1 MSIGVRCLTVLGEFK
16 PFGLIAEALDG
27 KPPDTVTD
35 KYDYFLFDPEIAR
48 DRDADDDCD
57 DVASAPSN
65 RGDHE
70 LFIRGNRCT
79 VAALLLSNVCWC
91 RLGHTDEALLC
102 ILQNDCLT
110 IYNTSGEVV
119 SLPFPHTIT
128 SIWPLPFGL
137 LLQQEVEANIPSHVP
152 FSSTSPL
159 LNIRDMLLSASN
171 HIQKGEG
178 TSVSSHLILMDPLDE
193 LRPTFI
199 EERGKLNMMKEY
211 DEKTIWTSHQ
221 VPLMA
226 SYNKGKMQH
235 SLWVAEIVSS
245 NIDEDPATDLLHID
259 PMSVLPKHLSFRK
272 IWQGKGAQT
281 AACKVFMATDDDT
294 APVVCFFHQEQRKL
308 LSVSLQIVEINN
320 EIVFD
325 VKPDMS
331 WNISAIAASPVTV
344 TRPRV
349 KVGLLPYS
357 DIMVLA
363 PENVLLLYSG
373 KQCLCKYVLPS
384 CLNKDKILHD
394 LELSEESPLPNYLK
408 ITGLA
413 DAVEGRVNVIV
424 NNRQIFRCALR
435 QSPSSTLANDCIA
448 ALAEGLRSSYYR
460 HLLGLLWKD
469 SDPAHLSE
477 TESIVD
483 SEWDSF
489 CHVIMQICRKYNIIC
504 QKRSD
509 SVPHSA
515 WDFLVSSQFHYNFC
529 KVNSMFGIPCAVS
542 LDQQELNFQRSS
554 VDDAQS
560 FDKPFYTD
568 LLWESLE
575 SLHGLY
581 ESLKLDNLRKR
592 KQLVGWVSESGQW
605 CRNHWCRHRASVGM
619 QTNQQAFAAGFDVTS
634 LSPLDSFHCLQA
646 TRDLELLSILLCKI
660 AEFLAEDIYLDHYI
674 RDFPGLCKKF
684 LKSGITISPKI
695 CPSLF
700 RWFENCLQYGSNYA
714 NINDLPALVCKEGS
728 SVVSIARKVVCFY
741 SILSGAKLLG
751 KKLSTGVYC
760 NITMGSHSSKE
771 ELTILAMVGERFGL
785 QQLDSLPSGVSLPLR
800 HALDK
805 CRDSPPNDWPAAAYV
820 LLGRQ
825 DLAMSTLA
833 RECKY
838 RGMETPTNVNV
849 ISMSTP
855 YMLNLHPV
863 TISST
868 ISDAIGL
875 EGTKFEDTDSVDGSM
890 TDGMEHIFNSST
902 QLRYGRDLRLNEVR
916 RLLCSSRPVAIQTS
930 VNHSASDQDLQQAQ
944 LWHLAQRT
952 TSLPVGRGAFTLAT
966 IYTLLTEA
974 FSVPKLVLAGRLP
987 AQQNATVNLDPNIRN
1002 IQELRSWPEFHNAVA
1017 AGLRLAPLQHLRQ
1030 GECPRLNFPE
1040 APRLVVGKYNLLRFV
1055 VDAKLDGICQSSDE
1069 MQKQGKPKK
1078 AVRVNQEVK
1087 EFVIKLVQD
1096 LRAHPPP
1103 RRPLLHRQQHAHPCQ
1118 RRRTHLCQNILKV
1131 LVAFYLLNVFRL
1143 AGRMSRTW
1151 VLYNKPEEPN
1161 SVHAGLLLALGLH
1174 GYLRVLAVTDIYQ
1187 YFSQSVCVSSVVPTM
1202 QLQEHESTTVGLM
1215 LGLAAS
1221 YGGTMHPA
1229 ISKTLYFHIPVRH
1242 PSSYPELEVPTLL
1255 QGEIGCRSG
1264 GDNVLEREGHAVSAG
1279 FALGLVALGR
1289 GEDALGFI
1297 DTFVNRLFLYI
1308 GEKERSHFSTVSMD
1322 ESRGSAQMMDGT
1334 TVNVDVTAPG
1344 AIIAIALMFMKT
1356 ESEAIVSRLSIPNTC
1371 FDLQYVRPDF
1381 IMLRVIARNLI
1392 MWNRV
1397 HPSKNWVWSQI
1408 PEIVRCSVEGIGV
1421 DDNNI
1426 EDMDAEAFIQAY
1438 VNIIAGA
1445 CISLGMVFAGTR
1457 NENAQELLYE
1467 FVIYFLNEMKPVS
1480 PTCGKVFPKGLS
1492 RYIDRGTL
1500 ETCLHLIVLSLS
1512 VVMAGSG
1519 HLQTFRLLR
1528 FLRSRNCADGQ
1539 SSYGIQMAVS
1549 LATGFLFLGGG
1560 MRTFSTNNH
1569 SIAAL
1574 LITLYPRLPTG
1585 PNDNRCHLQAFRHL
1599 YVLATEARWIQTVDV
1614 DTGLPVYAPLEVTVR
1629 ETEHYAESSFCEVT
1643 PCLLPERSILKR
1655 IRVCGPRYWPQVI
1668 DFTPEDK
1675 PWWNFGDKNNPFNS
1689 GILFIKRKVGA
1700 CSYVDDPIGCQ
1711 SLLSRAM
1718 HKVFGLTSLKA
1729 SDTITDI
1736 CSGSGSI
1743 TVDQLVGTF
1752 SSDPSLIAF
1761 AQLCCDPSWYNRSD
1775 VDFKEF
1781 CLQVLFEC
1789 VTKDR
1794 PALLQ
1799 VYLSLYTTVES
1810 MAEQVTNGAIVFGD
1824 SLSISGFKLALTYIE
1839 ALMTGKLSAPKGGIV
1854 QSSFVG
1860 SLRKQ
1865 VEELLNCSQELKDD
1879 FHNYLKL
1886 GKWPDGESQDKRS
1899 ILLSW
1904 FLQWFDVPSSSAI
1917 RTAVDRVKPKLM
1929 SSSSVPFLRLF
1940 FPRTHI
1946 HVISEIDRCLS

>member
-16 PFGLIAEALDG
+16 PFGLVAEALDG
-27 KPPDTVTD
+27 KSPGTVSD

-48 DRDADDDCD
+48 DRDAEDECD
-57 DVASAPSN
+57 NVSPEPTTC
-65 RGDHE
+65 GDHE
-70 LFIRGNRCT
+70 LFIRGNRIT
-79 VAALLLSNVCWC
+79 WSTGARVFKRFTLPSDIVKVCWC
-91 RLGHTDEALLC
+91 RLNHIAEALLC
-102 ILQNDCLT
+102 ILQSDRLT

-119 SLPFPHTIT
+119 SLPLPRTIT

-137 LLQQEVEANIPSHVP
+137 LLQQDVEANIPSRLH
-152 FSSTSPL
+152 FSSPSAL
-159 LNIRDMLLSASN
+159 LSTRDMLLSASN
-171 HIQKGEG
+171 LIQKGEG
-178 TSVSSHLILMDPLDE
+178 SSVSSHLILMDPLDE
-193 LRPTFI
+193 HRPTFI

-211 DEKTIWTSHQ
+211 DEKTIWTSDQ

-235 SLWVAEIVSS
+235 SLWVAEIVNS
-245 NIDEDPATDLLHID
+245 NVDDDSAGGLLPVD

-281 AACKVFMATDDDT
+281 AACKVFMATDDDAT
-294 APVVCFFHQEQRKL
+294 PVVCFFHQEQKKL
-308 LSVSLQIVEINN
+308 LSLSLQMVEINN
-320 EIVFD
+320 EIVYD
-325 VKPDMS
+325 VKPDMG
-331 WNISAIAASPVTV
+331 WNIHAIAASPVTV

-349 KVGLLPYS
+349 KVGILPFS
-357 DIMVLA
+357 DIMVLS
-363 PENVLLLYSG
+363 PENCLLLYSG
-373 KQCLCKYVLPS
+373 KQCLCKYVLP

-394 LELSEESPLPNYLK
+394 LEISEESSLRNDLK

-435 QSPSSTLANDCIA
+435 ESPSSVLANDCIT
-448 ALAEGLRSSYYR
+448 ALAEGLCSSFYR

-469 SDPAHLSE
+469 GDPAHSPE
-477 TESIVD
+477 AEPIVD
-483 SEWDSF
+483 SEWNSF
-489 CHVIMQICRKYNIIC
+489 CHVILQICRKNKIIC
-504 QKRSD
+504 QKGSD

-515 WDFLVSSQFHYNFC
+515 WDFLITSQFHYNFC
-529 KVNSMFGIPCAVS
+529 KVNSIFGMPCAVS
-542 LDQQELNFQRSS
+542 LDQQESNFDRSF
-554 VDDAQS
+554 VDDLQNS
-560 FDKPFYTD
+560 GKPFYTD
-568 LLWESLE
+568 LLRESME

-592 KQLVGWVSESGQW
+592 
-605 CRNHWCRHRASVGM
+605 
-619 QTNQQAFAAGFDVTS
+619 
-634 LSPLDSFHCLQA
+634 
-646 TRDLELLSILLCKI
+646 DLELLSVLLCNI
-660 AEFLAEDIYLDHYI
+660 AEFLVEENYLDHYI
-674 RDFPGLCKKF
+674 RDFPGLSKKF
-684 LKSGITISPKI
+684 LKPGMSISPKI

-700 RWFENCLQYGSNYA
+700 RWFENCLQYGCHCA
-714 NINDLPALVCKEGS
+714 NTNDIPALVCKEGS
-728 SVVSIARKVVCFY
+728 SVVSVARKVVCFY

-751 KKLSTGVYC
+751 NKLSTGVYC
-760 NITMGSHSSKE
+760 SITMGSHSSKE
-771 ELTILAMVGERFGL
+771 ELTVLAMVGERFGL

-838 RGMETPTNVNV
+838 RGIETPSNVNL

-875 EGTKFEDTDSVDGSM
+875 EGAKFEDTDSVDGSM

-930 VNHSASDQDLQQAQ
+930 INHSASDQDLQQAQ

-952 TSLPVGRGAFTLAT
+952 TSLPLGRGAFTLAT

-974 FSVPKLVLAGRLP
+974 FTVPKLVLAGRLP

-1017 AGLRLAPLQHLRQ
+1017 AGLRLAPLQ
-1030 GECPRLNFPE
+1030 
-1040 APRLVVGKYNLLRFV
+1040 
-1055 VDAKLDGICQSSDE
+1055 
-1069 MQKQGKPKK
+1069 
-1078 AVRVNQEVK
+1078 
-1087 EFVIKLVQD
+1087 
-1096 LRAHPPP
+1096 
-1103 RRPLLHRQQHAHPCQ
+1103 
-1118 RRRTHLCQNILKV
+1118 
-1131 LVAFYLLNVFRL
+1131 
-1143 AGRMSRTW
+1143 GRMSRTW
-1151 VLYNKPEEPN
+1151 VLYNRPEEPN

-1174 GYLRVLAVTDIYQ
+1174 GFLRVLAVTDIYQ
-1187 YFSQSVCVSSVVPTM
+1187 YFS
-1202 QLQEHESTTVGLM
+1202 QEHESTTVGLM

-1255 QGEIGCRSG
+1255 QSAALMSLGILYEGSAHPQTMQVLLGEIGRRSG

-1297 DTFVNRLFLYI
+1297 DTFVNCLFLYI
-1308 GEKERSHFSTVSMD
+1308 GDKVHNERPHFSTVSMD
-1322 ESRGSAQMMDGT
+1322 ECRGSAQMMDGT
-1334 TVNVDVTAPG
+1334 TVNIDVTAPG

-1356 ESEAIVSRLSIPNTC
+1356 ESEAIVSRLPIPNTF

-1392 MWNRV
+1392 MWSRV
-1397 HPSKNWVWSQI
+1397 HPSKDWVWSHI
-1408 PEIVRCSVEGIGV
+1408 PEIVRCAVEGIGG
-1421 DDNNI
+1421 DDNDI
-1426 EDMDAEAFIQAY
+1426 DDMDAEAFIQAY

-1445 CISLGMVFAGTR
+1445 CISLGLVFAGTR

-1467 FVIYFLNEMKPVS
+1467 FAIYFLNEIKPVS
-1480 PTCGKVFPKGLS
+1480 TTSGKVFPSGLS
-1492 RYIDRGTL
+1492 HHIDRGTL

-1528 FLRSRNCADGQ
+1528 FLRIRNCADGQ

-1560 MRTFSTNNH
+1560 MRTFSTTNH

-1729 SDTITDI
+1729 SDTIRDI
-1736 CSGSGSI
+1736 RNGSDSI

-1789 VTKDR
+1789 VSKDR

-1810 MAEQVTNGAIVFGD
+1810 MAEQVTKGAVGFSD
-1824 SLSISGFKLALTYIE
+1824 SLSISGFKLALIYIE
-1839 ALMTGKLSAPKGGIV
+1839 ALMNGKLSAPKGGIV
-1854 QSSFVG
+1854 QSTFVG

-1904 FLQWFDVPSSSAI
+1904 FLQWFDVPASSVI
-1917 RTAVDRVKPKLM
+1917 RTTVDRVKPKLM
-1929 SSSSVPFLRLF
+1929 SSSSVPFLRLL

-1946 HVISEIDRCLS
+1946 RVISEIDRCLS

>member
-1 MSIGVRCLTVLGEFK
+1 MSIGKRCLTVLGEFK

-27 KPPDTVTD
+27 KPPGTVTD

-48 DRDADDDCD
+48 DRDAEDECN
-57 DVASAPSN
+57 DVSLAPSSC
-65 RGDHE
+65 GDHE
-70 LFIRGNRCT
+70 LFIRGNRIIWST
-79 VAALLLSNVCWC
+79 GARVFKRFTLPSDIVKVCWC
-91 RLGHTDEALLC
+91 RLSHIAEALLC
-102 ILQNDCLT
+102 ILQIDRLT

-119 SLPFPHTIT
+119 SLPLPRTIT

-137 LLQQEVEANIPSHVP
+137 LLQQDVEANILSRVP

-159 LNIRDMLLSASN
+159 LSTRDMLLSASN
-171 HIQKGEG
+171 HIQRGEG

-211 DEKTIWTSHQ
+211 DEKTIWTSDQ

-235 SLWVAEIVSS
+235 SLWVAEIVNSNVDEESAGSS
-245 NIDEDPATDLLHID
+245 LPID

-281 AACKVFMATDDDT
+281 AACKVFMATDDDAT
-294 APVVCFFHQEQRKL
+294 PVVCFFHQEQRKL
-308 LSVSLQIVEINN
+308 LILSLQIVEINN
-320 EIVFD
+320 EVVFD
-325 VKPDMS
+325 VKPDMG
-331 WNISAIAASPVTV
+331 WNIYAIAASPVTV

-373 KQCLCKYVLPS
+373 KQCLCKYVLP
-384 CLNKDKILHD
+384 CLNKDKILHN
-394 LELSEESPLPNYLK
+394 LEFSEESLLPNDLK

-435 QSPSSTLANDCIA
+435 ESPSSALANDCIT
-448 ALAEGLRSSYYR
+448 ALAEGLYSSFYR
-460 HLLGLLWKD
+460 HLLGLFWKD
-469 SDPAHLSE
+469 DDPAHSSE
-477 TESIVD
+477 AEPIVD
-483 SEWDSF
+483 SEWNSF
-489 CHVIMQICRKYNIIC
+489 CHVIMQICRKSKTIC
-504 QKRSD
+504 QKGSD

-515 WDFLVSSQFHYNFC
+515 WDFLISSQFHYNFC
-529 KVNSMFGIPCAVS
+529 KVNSILGIPCAVS
-542 LDQQELNFQRSS
+542 LDQQEANSDRSF
-554 VDDAQS
+554 VDDPQS
-560 FDKPFYTD
+560 SEKPFYTD
-568 LLWESLE
+568 LLRESME

-592 KQLVGWVSESGQW
+592 
-605 CRNHWCRHRASVGM
+605 
-619 QTNQQAFAAGFDVTS
+619 
-634 LSPLDSFHCLQA
+634 
-646 TRDLELLSILLCKI
+646 DLELLAVLLCNI
-660 AEFLAEDIYLDHYI
+660 AEFLVEENYLDHYI
-674 RDFPGLCKKF
+674 RDFPGLSKKF
-684 LKSGITISPKI
+684 LKSGMSISAKI

-700 RWFENCLQYGSNYA
+700 RWFENCLQYGCHYA
-714 NINDLPALVCKEGS
+714 NMNDIPALVCKEGS

-751 KKLSTGVYC
+751 NKLSTGVYC

-771 ELTILAMVGERFGL
+771 ELTVLAMVGERFGL

-800 HALDK
+800 HALDR

-838 RGMETPTNVNV
+838 RGIETPTNVNV

-855 YMLNLHPV
+855 YVLNLHPV

-875 EGTKFEDTDSVDGSM
+875 EGAKFEDTDSVDGSM

-916 RLLCSSRPVAIQTS
+916 RLLCSSRPAAIQTS
-930 VNHSASDQDLQQAQ
+930 INHSVSDQDLQQAQ

-952 TSLPVGRGAFTLAT
+952 TSLPLGRGAFTLAT

-974 FSVPKLVLAGRLP
+974 FTVPKLVLAGRLP

-1017 AGLRLAPLQHLRQ
+1017 AGLRLAPLQ
-1030 GECPRLNFPE
+1030 
-1040 APRLVVGKYNLLRFV
+1040 
-1055 VDAKLDGICQSSDE
+1055 
-1069 MQKQGKPKK
+1069 
-1078 AVRVNQEVK
+1078 
-1087 EFVIKLVQD
+1087 
-1096 LRAHPPP
+1096 
-1103 RRPLLHRQQHAHPCQ
+1103 
-1118 RRRTHLCQNILKV
+1118 
-1131 LVAFYLLNVFRL
+1131 
-1143 AGRMSRTW
+1143 GRMSRTW
-1151 VLYNKPEEPN
+1151 ILYNRPEEPN

-1174 GYLRVLAVTDIYQ
+1174 GFLRVLAVTDIYQ
-1187 YFSQSVCVSSVVPTM
+1187 YFS
-1202 QLQEHESTTVGLM
+1202 QEHESTTVGLM

-1255 QGEIGCRSG
+1255 QSAALMSLGILYEGSAHPQTMHVLLGEIGRRSG

-1308 GEKERSHFSTVSMD
+1308 GDKVHNERPHFSTVSMD
-1322 ESRGSAQMMDGT
+1322 ECRGSAQMMDGT
-1334 TVNVDVTAPG
+1334 TVNIDVTAPG

-1356 ESEAIVSRLSIPNTC
+1356 ESEAIVSRLSIPNTF

-1392 MWNRV
+1392 MWSRV
-1397 HPSKNWVWSQI
+1397 HPSKDWVWSQI
-1408 PEIVRCSVEGIGV
+1408 PEIVRCAIEGIGG
-1421 DDNNI
+1421 DDNDI
-1426 EDMDAEAFIQAY
+1426 DDMDAEAFTQAY

-1445 CISLGMVFAGTR
+1445 CISLGLVFAGTR

-1467 FVIYFLNEMKPVS
+1467 FAIYFLNEIKPVS
-1480 PTCGKVFPKGLS
+1480 PTSGKVFPKGLS
-1492 RYIDRGTL
+1492 HHIDRGTL

-1560 MRTFSTNNH
+1560 MRTFSTTNH

-1629 ETEHYAESSFCEVT
+1629 ETEHYAESNFCEVT

-1729 SDTITDI
+1729 SDTIRDI
-1736 CSGSGSI
+1736 RNGSDSI

-1789 VTKDR
+1789 VSKDR

-1839 ALMTGKLSAPKGGIV
+1839 ALMNGKLSAPKGGIV
-1854 QSSFVG
+1854 QSTFVG

-1904 FLQWFDVPSSSAI
+1904 FLQWFDVPASSVI
-1917 RTAVDRVKPKLM
+1917 RTAIDRVKPKLM
-1929 SSSSVPFLRLF
+1929 SSSSVPLLRLF

-1946 HVISEIDRCLS
+1946 HVISEIDRCFS

>member
-1 MSIGVRCLTVLGEFK
+1 
-16 PFGLIAEALDG
+16 
-27 KPPDTVTD
+27 
-35 KYDYFLFDPEIAR
+35 
-48 DRDADDDCD
+48 
-57 DVASAPSN
+57 
-65 RGDHE
+65 
-70 LFIRGNRCT
+70 
-79 VAALLLSNVCWC
+79 
-91 RLGHTDEALLC
+91 
-102 ILQNDCLT
+102 
-110 IYNTSGEVV
+110 
-119 SLPFPHTIT
+119 
-128 SIWPLPFGL
+128 
-137 LLQQEVEANIPSHVP
+137 
-152 FSSTSPL
+152 
-159 LNIRDMLLSASN
+159 
-171 HIQKGEG
+171 
-178 TSVSSHLILMDPLDE
+178 
-193 LRPTFI
+193 
-199 EERGKLNMMKEY
+199 
-211 DEKTIWTSHQ
+211 
-221 VPLMA
+221 
-226 SYNKGKMQH
+226 
-235 SLWVAEIVSS
+235 
-245 NIDEDPATDLLHID
+245 
-259 PMSVLPKHLSFRK
+259 
-272 IWQGKGAQT
+272 
-281 AACKVFMATDDDT
+281 MATDDDT

-581 ESLKLDNLRKR
+581 ESLKLDNLRK
-592 KQLVGWVSESGQW
+592 
-605 CRNHWCRHRASVGM
+605 
-619 QTNQQAFAAGFDVTS
+619 
-634 LSPLDSFHCLQA
+634 
-646 TRDLELLSILLCKI
+646 RDLELLSILLCKI

-1017 AGLRLAPLQHLRQ
+1017 AGLRLAPLQ
-1030 GECPRLNFPE
+1030 
-1040 APRLVVGKYNLLRFV
+1040 
-1055 VDAKLDGICQSSDE
+1055 
-1069 MQKQGKPKK
+1069 
-1078 AVRVNQEVK
+1078 
-1087 EFVIKLVQD
+1087 
-1096 LRAHPPP
+1096 
-1103 RRPLLHRQQHAHPCQ
+1103 
-1118 RRRTHLCQNILKV
+1118 
-1131 LVAFYLLNVFRL
+1131 
-1143 AGRMSRTW
+1143 GRMSRTW

-1187 YFSQSVCVSSVVPTM
+1187 YFSQGICCLVIKRCSVASWLPLTIGTALQSVCVSSVVPTM

>member
-70 LFIRGNRCT
+70 LFIRGNRIIWST
-79 VAALLLSNVCWC
+79 GARVFKRFTLSSDIVKVCWC

-592 KQLVGWVSESGQW
+592 
-605 CRNHWCRHRASVGM
+605 
-619 QTNQQAFAAGFDVTS
+619 
-634 LSPLDSFHCLQA
+634 
-646 TRDLELLSILLCKI
+646 DLELLSILLCKI

-1017 AGLRLAPLQHLRQ
+1017 AGLRLAPLQ
-1030 GECPRLNFPE
+1030 
-1040 APRLVVGKYNLLRFV
+1040 
-1055 VDAKLDGICQSSDE
+1055 
-1069 MQKQGKPKK
+1069 
-1078 AVRVNQEVK
+1078 
-1087 EFVIKLVQD
+1087 
-1096 LRAHPPP
+1096 
-1103 RRPLLHRQQHAHPCQ
+1103 
-1118 RRRTHLCQNILKV
+1118 
-1131 LVAFYLLNVFRL
+1131 
-1143 AGRMSRTW
+1143 GRMSRTW

-1187 YFSQSVCVSSVVPTM
+1187 YFS
-1202 QLQEHESTTVGLM
+1202 QEHESTTVGLM

-1255 QGEIGCRSG
+1255 QSAALMSLGILYEGSAHPQTMQVLLGEIGCRSG

-1308 GEKERSHFSTVSMD
+1308 GEKVHNERSHFSTVSMD